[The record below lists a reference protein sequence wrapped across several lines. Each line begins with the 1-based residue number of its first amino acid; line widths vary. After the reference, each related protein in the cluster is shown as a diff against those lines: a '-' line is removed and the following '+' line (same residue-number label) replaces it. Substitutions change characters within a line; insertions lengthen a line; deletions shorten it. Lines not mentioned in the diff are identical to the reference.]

1 MPLPAVRRSGLR
13 PLFSSWGASGAVLGR
28 FLEHLRSKSRF
39 EAYFFE
45 FLVDLGW
52 ILEGF
57 WDDFSTIFCIILE
70 NCDFVK
76 SVVLLRENHGF

>member
-1 MPLPAVRRSGLR
+1 MSPTGLR

-28 FLEHLRSKSRF
+28 ILGHLRSKSRF
-39 EAYFFE
+39 EAIFFQ

-70 NCDFVK
+70 NGDFVK
-76 SVVLLRENHGF
+76 SVVLLRENHSF